1 MNTVVLSGEL
11 DIIQF
16 FYCDSPAVV
25 ISRETGSSW
34 RTRSILIHHTGIS
47 VYCVLGSS
55 DFDKIFEN
63 GYASCSFELA
73 KDI

>member
-1 MNTVVLSGEL
+1 MNKMYKRKDVNVRMNVM
-11 DIIQF
+11 
-16 FYCDSPAVV
+16 YNMCA
-25 ISRETGSSW
+25 
-34 RTRSILIHHTGIS
+34 
-47 VYCVLGSS
+47 LGSS